1 MRILLVFLV
10 VLGPAN
16 LKEKCYRIFVFEMIF
31 DSYQLL
37 NVPKIT
43 GLDSNNPVQLILKL
57 WIVNSSVQ
65 NRKNS
70 GLKQILIHLFIDSY
84 KFCRF
89 SSKKTLIPT
98 IPYILIMDA
107 VVS

>member
-1 MRILLVFLV
+1 MRILLVFVV

-16 LKEKCYRIFVFEMIF
+16 LKEKCYRIFVFEKIF

-57 WIVNSSVQ
+57 WIVNNSVQ

-70 GLKQILIHLFIDSY
+70 GLKQILIHLFIGSY
-84 KFCRF
+84 KFYRF
-89 SSKKTLIPT
+89 SSKKSRILT
-98 IPYILIMDA
+98 IPYILTMDA